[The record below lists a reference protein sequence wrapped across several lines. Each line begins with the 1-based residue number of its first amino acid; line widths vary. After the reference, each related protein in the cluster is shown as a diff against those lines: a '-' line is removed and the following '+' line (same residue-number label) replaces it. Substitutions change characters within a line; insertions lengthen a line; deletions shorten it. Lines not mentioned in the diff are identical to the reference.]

1 MTERPTPIVPSRAE
15 LEAEVG
21 AKSGFEEGIAF
32 AVKAIRERASLIS
45 GPEEPY
51 SEAWVVLQKIAYD
64 LESASVPDEL
74 ATPSPF
80 DRGVRTGLKIAAAK
94 ARKLLEIE
102 HTDSFLSVGIVRRLI
117 ELSTS
122 LDARADDARQWLVL
136 PLVWKPDPQ
145 DPRIHDLYLGPYHV
159 GTVFHWTEDDLWEA
173 EGTEVFGHCSFHPT
187 KELAQ
192 AALVEAVMALNKGT
206 DNG

>member
-51 SEAWVVLQKIAYD
+51 SEAWVVLQKIADD
-64 LESASVPDEL
+64 LESASVP
-74 ATPSPF
+74 
-80 DRGVRTGLKIAAAK
+80 
-94 ARKLLEIE
+94 
-102 HTDSFLSVGIVRRLI
+102 
-117 ELSTS
+117 
-122 LDARADDARQWLVL
+122 QWLVL

-145 DPRIHDLYLGPYHV
+145 DPRLHDLYLGPYHV
-159 GTVFHWTEDDLWEA
+159 GTVFHWTEDDLWKA
-173 EGTEVFGHCSFHPT
+173 EGTGLVGHCSSHPT

>member
-51 SEAWVVLQKIAYD
+51 SEAWVVLQKIADD
-64 LESASVPDEL
+64 LESASVPPE
-74 ATPSPF
+74 PSGPSSF

-145 DPRIHDLYLGPYHV
+145 DPRLHDLYLGPISV
-159 GTVFHWTEDDLWEA
+159 GKVFHWTWDDRWEV
-173 EGTEVFGHCSFHPT
+173 EGTGLVGHCSSHPT